1 MQYSADYVALRLHHA
16 DLHRSDEELAHRRAL
31 AERESAAAE
40 PDRRPA
46 WLRFRRVRPALR
58 LAPR

>member
-16 DLHRSDEELAHRRAL
+16 DVLRSDEELAIRRGR
-31 AERESAAAE
+31 AERGSTVAEAA
-40 PDRRPA
+40 RRPV
-46 WLRFRRVRPALR
+46 WLRFRPVRPALR